1 MVNESIR
8 PRVAVLRAVKREEQG
23 AGVKHTESERRRV
36 KTHNSKE
43 RQSGTMA
50 IRARR
55 SRIFGFILCAA
66 LSLFFVSH
74 FSLLTFHF
82 STAGAARIKDISY
95 INGVRT
101 NQLIGY
107 GLVIGL
113 KGTGDK
119 TNTIFTNQSLSNMLE
134 KMGIRVD
141 PNTTRVKNIA
151 AVVVTADLPPFAK
164 TGSRMDVVVSS
175 IGDATS
181 IEGGV
186 LVLTPMR
193 GVDGE
198 VYGIAQGPIVVG
210 GFLASGQGG
219 SVSKNH
225 PTVGR
230 IANGIT
236 VEREL
241 SYDNYRLDTI
251 MICLKNP
258 DFTSTRRIVER
269 INAMFEGAAKAK
281 DGGTISVTTP
291 EDLRSNPIRFLSII
305 ENLDVRPDGQAKI
318 VVDEKNGTV
327 VIGENVMIST
337 VAVAHGNLSVQ
348 IKEDQKVSQPMP
360 FAPLSAQTVVTPD
373 TKMRVEEEKGRFYL
387 MEGGVTIR
395 ELVNALNAI
404 GVSPR
409 DMITILQTIKAAG
422 ALYAELEVI

>member
-1 MVNESIR
+1 MKNSRIDR
-8 PRVAVLRAVKREEQG
+8 SKATQDGSLRAPNLLASFFLLASCFALLFLFLTV
-23 AGVKHTESERRRV
+23 
-36 KTHNSKE
+36 
-43 RQSGTMA
+43 QS
-50 IRARR
+50 
-55 SRIFGFILCAA
+55 SQ
-66 LSLFFVSH
+66 
-74 FSLLTFHF
+74 
-82 STAGAARIKDISY
+82 AARIKDISY
-95 INGVRT
+95 INGVRS

-134 KMGIRVD
+134 KMGVRVD
-141 PNTTRVKNIA
+141 PAVAKVKNIA
-151 AVVVTADLPPFAK
+151 AVVVTADLPPFSK
-164 TGSRMDVVVSS
+164 MGNKIDVVVSS

-186 LVLTPMR
+186 LVLTPLR

-198 VYGIAQGPIVVG
+198 IYGMAQGPIVVG
-210 GFLASGQGG
+210 GFLASGVGA
-219 SVSKNH
+219 SVTKNH

-230 IANGIT
+230 IANGVT

-241 SYDNYRLDTI
+241 NYDHYNKLDTI
-251 MICLKNP
+251 MISLRTP
-258 DFTSTRRIVER
+258 DFTSTRRVVER
-269 INAMFEGAAKAK
+269 INTMFEGAARAK

-291 EDLRSNPIRFLSII
+291 EELKSNPVKFLSMI
-305 ENLDVRPDGQAKI
+305 ENLDIKPDGQAKI

-327 VIGENVMIST
+327 VIGENVRIST
-337 VAVAHGNLSVQ
+337 VAISHGNLSVQ
-348 IKEDQKVSQPMP
+348 IKEDTKVSQPMP
-360 FAPLSAQTVVTPD
+360 FSMGQTVVTPD
-373 TKMRVEEEKGRFYL
+373 TKIKVEEQKSKFIV

-409 DMITILQTIKAAG
+409 DMIVILQTIKAAG